1 MSQSLLLCSQSHK
14 LPLRV
19 VLRYFISKL
28 QKQFPPLLSPKVFV
42 SEKLKSD
49 LCDTVCAHLSYSSSV
64 WLLDTSLVLSRIPSI
79 MSSIKFHFIDWLGFF
94 AVLSNNSQPVSPV
107 LTLALRLQLEKW
119 SQEGYKCVLWHS
131 VVLACLERG
140 WGHFRPIS
148 WAEMVI
154 LKCVG
159 VWDNVALNN
168 QEMGSKRA
176 VKLGAGVCHQPEP
189 ENPPRRSSLS
199 GGFYHFQLLYNEDLV
214 NMVHHNH
221 APPIW
226 KIFSIVNFELFAMT

>member
-1 MSQSLLLCSQSHK
+1 M
-14 LPLRV
+14 
-19 VLRYFISKL
+19 
-28 QKQFPPLLSPKVFV
+28 
-42 SEKLKSD
+42 
-49 LCDTVCAHLSYSSSV
+49 
-64 WLLDTSLVLSRIPSI
+64 
-79 MSSIKFHFIDWLGFF
+79 
-94 AVLSNNSQPVSPV
+94 
-107 LTLALRLQLEKW
+107 
-119 SQEGYKCVLWHS
+119 
-131 VVLACLERG
+131 LACLVRG

-226 KIFSIVNFELFAMT
+226 KIFSIVNIEIFAMT